1 LDFDDQVIT
10 VDEEIVDC
18 FNQYFS
24 TIGSKLSDNIIDNGI
39 DPLSFVTPVYDKSFR
54 LRNIAIQEVLDA
66 LNLLKPKT
74 APGLRT

>member
-1 LDFDDQVIT
+1 MA
-10 VDEEIVDC
+10 
-18 FNQYFS
+18 
-24 TIGSKLSDNIIDNGI
+24 
-39 DPLSFVTPVYDKSFR
+39 LSFVTPVYDKSFR